1 MRPRASPARP
11 RADERESPRRR
22 VTVSDETTGGRSGA
36 AGWAV
41 VLLALLLGALG
52 ALRAW
57 GVIGP

>member
-1 MRPRASPARP
+1 M
-11 RADERESPRRR
+11 
-22 VTVSDETTGGRSGA
+22 SDETTGGRSGA